1 MNSTLFNHAAA
12 WETAKL
18 ALKNRLPGNIFDQWF
33 ADIHFAG
40 FEDDTFHLVSS
51 DLFAVIVISEN
62 YTDIVEEVL
71 RTVTGRSVRFKI
83 ERVES
88 KQAPDAELE
97 LPLNIPANPEPRPA
111 PAAPTKPAAP
121 VEELSPAIRRQNT
134 FENFVR
140 GPENQMACAISES
153 LANNLSDPDG
163 TNPLFIYGPSG
174 VGKTHLMHAIANAA
188 FAKNG
193 SARICYVTCEMFTN
207 DYTYALSQNAVHEF
221 RRRYRNLNLLLV
233 DDIQFLEGKKGLQE
247 EFFHTFNELI
257 INGCKIVLTSD
268 RPASEIQIEDRLISR
283 FQQGIS
289 ADITPPNLEV
299 RIAILL
305 RKAAMKHFDFT
316 QHPGLLEFVA
326 QNITRNVRNL
336 EGAVN
341 TLARYLEISNK
352 SSLTPDD
359 AKSILSSLLGQ
370 EESAK
375 ITPEYIQ
382 RLVAEAYRIEVD
394 QMTRKGRGRAEI
406 AFARQVAMYLCREV
420 IDITLSAIGDA
431 FGGRDHGTV
440 LNAVKAVTN
449 RMTTSDADRTKIAQ
463 LRSKLNTSQA
473 GA

>member
-18 ALKNRLPGNIFDQWF
+18 ALKNRLPANIFDQWF
-33 ADIHFAG
+33 TDIHFDS

-51 DLFAVIVISEN
+51 DLFAGVFISDN

-71 RTVTGRSVRFKI
+71 RGITGRSVRFKI

-88 KQAPDAELE
+88 EQAPEAELP
-97 LPLNIPANPEPRPA
+97 LLNIPAAPTPRPV
-111 PAAPTKPAAP
+111 PAAPAKPAAP

-352 SSLTPDD
+352 SSLTPAD
-359 AKSILSSLLGQ
+359 AEAILSNLLRQ
-370 EESAK
+370 EEGAK

-382 RLVAEAYRIEVD
+382 RLVADAYRIEVE

-406 AFARQVAMYLCREV
+406 AFARQVAMFLCREV

-463 LRSKLNTSQA
+463 LRSKLNATQT

>member
-1 MNSTLFNHAAA
+1 MNSTLFNHATA

-18 ALKNRLPGNIFDQWF
+18 ALKNRLPTNIFDQWF
-33 ADIHFAG
+33 TDIHFDS

-51 DLFAVIVISEN
+51 DSFAGIFISEN
-62 YTDIVEEVL
+62 YTDVVEEVL
-71 RTVTGRSVRFKI
+71 RGITGRSVRFKI
-83 ERVES
+83 ERVEPD
-88 KQAPDAELE
+88 QAPEAELP
-97 LPLNIPANPEPRPA
+97 LLNIPAAPSPRTAPVA
-111 PAAPTKPAAP
+111 PAKPVVP

-352 SSLTPDD
+352 ASLTPAD
-359 AKSILSSLLGQ
+359 AEAILSNLLHQ
-370 EESAK
+370 EESTK
-375 ITPEYIQ
+375 ITPESIP
-382 RLVAEAYRIEVD
+382 RLIAEAYRIEVD

-463 LRSKLNTSQA
+463 LRSKLNTSQS
-473 GA
+473 GV

>member
-1 MNSTLFNHAAA
+1 MNSTLFNHATA

-18 ALKNRLPGNIFDQWF
+18 ALKNRLPTNIFDQWF
-33 ADIHFAG
+33 TDIHFDS

-51 DLFAVIVISEN
+51 DSFAGIFISEN
-62 YTDIVEEVL
+62 YTDVVEEVL
-71 RTVTGRSVRFKI
+71 RGITGRSVHFKI
-83 ERVES
+83 ERVEPD
-88 KQAPDAELE
+88 QAPEAELP
-97 LPLNIPANPEPRPA
+97 LLNIPAAPSPRSAPVA
-111 PAAPTKPAAP
+111 PAKPVAP

-352 SSLTPDD
+352 ASLTPAD
-359 AKSILSSLLGQ
+359 AEAILSNLLHQ
-370 EESAK
+370 EESTK

-463 LRSKLNTSQA
+463 LRSKLNTSQS
-473 GA
+473 GV

>member
-1 MNSTLFNHAAA
+1 MNSTLFNHATA

-18 ALKNRLPGNIFDQWF
+18 ALKNRLPTNIFDQWF
-33 ADIHFAG
+33 TDIHFDS

-51 DLFAVIVISEN
+51 DSFAGIFISEN
-62 YTDIVEEVL
+62 YTDVVEEVL
-71 RTVTGRSVRFKI
+71 RGITGRSVRFKI
-83 ERVES
+83 ERVEPD
-88 KQAPDAELE
+88 QAPEAELP
-97 LPLNIPANPEPRPA
+97 LLNIPAAPSPRSAPVA
-111 PAAPTKPAAP
+111 PAKPVAP

-352 SSLTPDD
+352 ASLTPAD
-359 AKSILSSLLGQ
+359 AEAILSNLLHQ
-370 EESAK
+370 EESTK

-463 LRSKLNTSQA
+463 LRSKLNTSQS
-473 GA
+473 GV

>member
-1 MNSTLFNHAAA
+1 MNSTLFNHATA

-18 ALKNRLPGNIFDQWF
+18 ALKNRLPTNIFDQWF
-33 ADIHFAG
+33 TDIHFDS

-51 DLFAVIVISEN
+51 DSFAGIFISEN
-62 YTDIVEEVL
+62 YTDVVEEVL
-71 RTVTGRSVRFKI
+71 RGITGRSVRFKI

-88 KQAPDAELE
+88 DQAPEAELP
-97 LPLNIPANPEPRPA
+97 LLNIPAAPSPRSAPVA
-111 PAAPTKPAAP
+111 PAKPVAP

-352 SSLTPDD
+352 ASLTPAD
-359 AKSILSSLLGQ
+359 AEAILSNLLHQ
-370 EESAK
+370 EESTK

-463 LRSKLNTSQA
+463 LRSKLNTSQS
-473 GA
+473 GV

>member
-1 MNSTLFNHAAA
+1 MTEKTQLQFIWKQVKEKAQELISPVSFNAYIEDLEPIDLVGRKLILKATTDLRANAIMEKNNLCERLRLAIEKCDLGLVNDFRLVVDGSETYSLEMERESEIFQSAPINSAFTFDSFVTGAGSKFVYAAA
-12 WETAKL
+12 KSVAEA
-18 ALKNRLPGNIFDQWF
+18 PG
-33 ADIHFAG
+33 
-40 FEDDTFHLVSS
+40 
-51 DLFAVIVISEN
+51 
-62 YTDIVEEVL
+62 
-71 RTVTGRSVRFKI
+71 
-83 ERVES
+83 ES
-88 KQAPDAELE
+88 
-97 LPLNIPANPEPRPA
+97 
-111 PAAPTKPAAP
+111 
-121 VEELSPAIRRQNT
+121 
-134 FENFVR
+134 F
-140 GPENQMACAISES
+140 
-153 LANNLSDPDG
+153 
-163 TNPLFIYGPSG
+163 NPLFIYGESG
-174 VGKTHLMHAIANAA
+174 LGKTHLMHAIANYI
-188 FAKNG
+188 AKH
-193 SARICYVTCEMFTN
+193 YPEKKVLYTTCENFLN
-207 DYTYALSQNAVHEF
+207 EF
-221 RRRYRNLNLLLV
+221 IDSIAQKSSAKFRLRYRNVDVLMI
-233 DDIQFLEGKKGLQE
+233 DDIQFLKDKRQVQE

-352 SSLTPDD
+352 SSLTPAD
-359 AKSILSSLLGQ
+359 AEAILSNLLRQ
-370 EESAK
+370 EEGAK

-382 RLVAEAYRIEVD
+382 RLVADAYRIEVE

-406 AFARQVAMYLCREV
+406 AFARQVAMFLCREV

-463 LRSKLNTSQA
+463 LRSKLNATQT